1 MVRSSDPTPRRKIG
15 AVQRAVDILN
25 LFDSDCPELGITEI
39 AQALALHKSTASS
52 LIATLAANG
61 YLDQNSATRKYALG
75 LRLLERSSVL
85 LGQMDIR
92 RVARQFLD
100 RLHDWRGESVNMGI
114 RDGYEVV
121 YIEQLPSAHSTGM
134 REEIGKRAPLH
145 STALGKALI
154 AWLPPAELQRLVKEC
169 DLIPLTPRT
178 ITSVEQFLS
187 ELEKTREQGYG
198 LDDEEHQLG
207 GRCVGAPI
215 FDHMGQ
221 PMAAVSVSTPLPRIP
236 MSEVPVV
243 AEMVR
248 DTAKAISIRLGYVQ
262 KPY

>member
-1 MVRSSDPTPRRKIG
+1 MRSSTPNPRKKIG
-15 AVQRAVDILN
+15 AVQRAIDILN
-25 LFDSDCPELGITEI
+25 LFDDHSPELGTTEI
-39 AQALALHKSTASS
+39 ALALGLHKSTASS
-52 LIATLAANG
+52 LVGTLAANG
-61 YLDQNSATRKYALG
+61 YLDQNPTTKKYLLG

-92 RVARQFLD
+92 RVARPFLD
-100 RLHDWRGESVNMGI
+100 KLHDWRGESVNMGI
-114 RDGYEVV
+114 RDGNEVV
-121 YIEQLPSAHSTGM
+121 YIEQLPSIHAMAM

-154 AWLPPAELQRLVKEC
+154 AWLPPVELQRIVRQCELS
-169 DLIPLTPRT
+169 PLTPRT
-178 ITSVEQFLS
+178 ITTVEQFLT
-187 ELEKTREQGYG
+187 ELEQTRERGYG
-198 LDDEEHQLG
+198 LDDEEHQPG
-207 GRCVGAPI
+207 GRCIGAPV

-221 PMAAVSVSTPLPRIP
+221 PVAAISVSTPLPRIP

-248 DTAKAISIRLGYVQ
+248 DTAKAVSIRLGYVQ

>member
-1 MVRSSDPTPRRKIG
+1 MRDEASGSRRRRIG

-25 LFDSDCPELGITEI
+25 LFDARSPELGTSEI
-39 AQALALHKSTASS
+39 AMALGLHKSTVSG
-52 LIATLAANG
+52 LVATLAANG
-61 YLDQNSATRKYALG
+61 YLDQNPSTRKYTLG

-92 RVARQFLD
+92 RVARPHLD

-114 RDGYEVV
+114 RDGNEVV
-121 YIEQLPSAHSTGM
+121 YIDQLPSIHATGM
-134 REEIGKRAPLH
+134 REEVGKRAPLH

-154 AWLPPAELQRLVKEC
+154 AWLPPSELHSVVKRCHLVA
-169 DLIPLTPRT
+169 LTPRT
-178 ITSVEQFLS
+178 ITTMEEFLQ
-187 ELEKTREQGYG
+187 ELERTRERGYG
-198 LDDEEHQLG
+198 LDDEEHSLG

-215 FDHMGQ
+215 FDHRGL
-221 PMAAVSVSTPLPRIP
+221 PVAAISVSTPVSRLPLD
-236 MSEVPVV
+236 EVPVV

-248 DTAKAISIRLGYVQ
+248 DTAKSISLRLGYVQ

>member
-1 MVRSSDPTPRRKIG
+1 MRNLDPNLRRKIG

-25 LFDSDCPELGITEI
+25 LFDSQSPELGTTEI
-39 AQALALHKSTASS
+39 ALSLGLHKSTVSS

-61 YLDQNSATRKYALG
+61 YLDQNPSSRKYALG

-92 RVARQFLD
+92 RVAHPFLD
-100 RLHDWRGESVNMGI
+100 KLRDWRGESVNMGI
-114 RDGYEVV
+114 RDGREVV
-121 YIEQLPSAHSTGM
+121 YIDQLPSILAGGM

-154 AWLPPAELQRLVKEC
+154 AWLPPEELQQIARRC
-169 DLIPLTPRT
+169 DLSPLTPRT
-178 ITSVEQFLS
+178 ITSLEEFFR
-187 ELEKTREQGYG
+187 ELERTRERGYG
-198 LDDEEHQLG
+198 LDDEEHSRG

-221 PMAAVSVSTPLPRIP
+221 PVAAVSLSTPIERLPLA
-236 MSEVPVV
+236 EVPAV

-248 DTAKAISIRLGYVQ
+248 DTAKAISLGLGYVQ
-262 KPY
+262 KPF

>member
-1 MVRSSDPTPRRKIG
+1 MRSPATTPRKKIG

-25 LFDSDCPELGITEI
+25 LFDGRYPELGTTEI
-39 AQALALHKSTASS
+39 ALALALHKSTVSS
-52 LIATLAANG
+52 LVATLAANG
-61 YLDQNSATRKYALG
+61 YLDQNPATRKYALG

-92 RVARQFLD
+92 RVARPFLD
-100 RLHDWRGESVNMGI
+100 KLRDWRGESVNMGI
-114 RDGYEVV
+114 RDGLEVV
-121 YIEQLPSAHSTGM
+121 YIEQLPSIHATGM

-154 AWLPPAELQRLVKEC
+154 AWLPPAELQGIVKEC
-169 DLIPLTPRT
+169 DLVSLTPRT
-178 ITSVEQFLS
+178 ITSTEQFLR
-187 ELEKTREQGYG
+187 ELEETRDRGYG
-198 LDDEEHQLG
+198 LDDEEHELG

-221 PMAAVSVSTPLPRIP
+221 PVAAVSVSTPLPRIP
-236 MSEVPVV
+236 LTEVPTV

>member
-1 MVRSSDPTPRRKIG
+1 MRNHAPSPGRKIG
-15 AVQRAVDILN
+15 AVQRAIDILN
-25 LFDSDCPELGITEI
+25 LFDSQSPELGTTEV
-39 AQALALHKSTASS
+39 AQALGLHKSTVAG
-52 LIATLAANG
+52 LVATLAANG
-61 YLDQNSATRKYALG
+61 YLDQNPSTRKYVLG

-92 RVARQFLD
+92 RVARPFLD
-100 RLHDWRGESVNMGI
+100 KLRDWRGESVNMGI
-114 RDGYEVV
+114 RDEDEVV
-121 YIEQLPSAHSTGM
+121 YIDQLPSTHSTGM

-154 AWLPPAELQRLVKEC
+154 AWLPPGELQRIVKHC
-169 DLIPLTPRT
+169 DLTPITAKT
-178 ITSVEQFLS
+178 ITGAEEFAR
-187 ELEKTREQGYG
+187 ELERTRERGYG
-198 LDDEEHQLG
+198 LDDEEHSVG

-221 PMAAVSVSTPLPRIP
+221 PVAAISVSTPLQRIP

-248 DTAKAISIRLGYVQ
+248 ETAKAISLRLGYVQ